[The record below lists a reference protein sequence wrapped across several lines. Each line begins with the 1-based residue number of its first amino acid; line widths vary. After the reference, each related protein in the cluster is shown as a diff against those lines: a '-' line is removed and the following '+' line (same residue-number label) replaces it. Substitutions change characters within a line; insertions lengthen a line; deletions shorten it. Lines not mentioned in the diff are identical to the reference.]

1 MTKQRER
8 AAYVARYTYDGQNWI
23 VQFDDPDISTYAR
36 TLDKAM
42 HAAREALA
50 VTLDYEGVEELLQ
63 AVDLEDRIHADSVDE
78 DELVELRRA
87 RQQIEAQLDV
97 VTVKTSRIAEQLVK
111 SGWSYRD
118 TGTAV
123 GLSHQRVAQ
132 LVKEQ
137 QPAR

>member
-1 MTKQRER
+1 
-8 AAYVARYTYDGQNWI
+8 
-23 VQFDDPDISTYAR
+23 
-36 TLDKAM
+36 
-42 HAAREALA
+42 
-50 VTLDYEGVEELLQ
+50 
-63 AVDLEDRIHADSVDE
+63 
-78 DELVELRRA
+78 
-87 RQQIEAQLDV
+87 
-97 VTVKTSRIAEQLVK
+97 VKTSRIAEQLVK

>member
-1 MTKQRER
+1 MTKQREH
-8 AAYVARYTYDGQNWI
+8 AEYVARYTYDGQNWI

-36 TLDKAM
+36 TLEKAM

-50 VTLDYEGVEELLQ
+50 VTLDYEDVEGLRQ
-63 AVDLEDRIHADSVDE
+63 AVDIEDRIHADSVDE
-78 DELVELRRA
+78 DELVELRRV
-87 RQQIEAQLDV
+87 RGQIEQQLDV
-97 VTVKTSRIAEQLVK
+97 VTMRTSQIAEQLVK

-132 LVKEQ
+132 LVKEH

>member
-1 MTKQRER
+1 MTKQRQR

-36 TLDKAM
+36 TLEKAM

-50 VTLDYEGVEELLQ
+50 VTLDFESVEELVQ
-63 AVDLEDRIHADSVDE
+63 AVSLEDRIHADTVDE
-78 DELVELRRA
+78 DELVELRRV
-87 RQQIEAQLDV
+87 REQIEQQLDI
-97 VTVKTSRIAEQLVK
+97 VTMKTCQIAEQLVK

-123 GLSHQRVAQ
+123 GVSHQRVAQ
-132 LVKEQ
+132 LVKER

>member
-1 MTKQRER
+1 MTKQREH

-23 VQFDDPDISTYAR
+23 VQFDDLDISTYAR

-50 VTLDYEGVEELLQ
+50 VTLDYPGIEELLH
-63 AVDLEDRIHADSVDE
+63 AVNIEDRIHADSVDE
-78 DELVELRRA
+78 DELVELRRT

-97 VTVKTSRIAEQLVK
+97 VTVKTSQIAEQLVR

-132 LVKEQ
+132 LVKER
-137 QPAR
+137 QPTQ

>member
-1 MTKQRER
+1 MTKQREH

-23 VQFDDPDISTYAR
+23 VQFDDLDISTYAR

-50 VTLDYEGVEELLQ
+50 VTLDYPGIEELLH
-63 AVDLEDRIHADSVDE
+63 AVNIEDRIHADSVDE
-78 DELVELRRA
+78 DELVELRRT

-97 VTVKTSRIAEQLVK
+97 VTVKTSQIAEQLVR

-132 LVKEQ
+132 LVKER
-137 QPAR
+137 QPT